1 MWDPYVLSFYIY
13 KAGRMEFQLVT
24 RTSHFSKGSLLDV
37 SLERESFQGLTS
49 ASTDEWHDLDRG
61 LHLA

>member
-1 MWDPYVLSFYIY
+1 
-13 KAGRMEFQLVT
+13 MEFQLVT

>member
-1 MWDPYVLSFYIY
+1 
-13 KAGRMEFQLVT
+13 MEFQLVT

-49 ASTDEWHDLDRG
+49 ASTDGGMTWIGVFTWPSPGFL
-61 LHLA
+61 LCT